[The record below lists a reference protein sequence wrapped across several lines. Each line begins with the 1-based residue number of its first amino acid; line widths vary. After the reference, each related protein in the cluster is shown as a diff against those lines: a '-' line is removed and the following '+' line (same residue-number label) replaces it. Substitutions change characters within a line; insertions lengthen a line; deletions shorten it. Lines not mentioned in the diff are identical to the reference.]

1 MPANFAAAVR
11 KDDPLE
17 LPLLLF
23 FTLSAAGWLWEVLFT
38 GLSTGR
44 LVNRGFFY
52 GPWLPVY
59 GVGGLLMLL
68 LLSRL
73 RQGWPLFPL
82 CALLG
87 GGVEY
92 GVSVLLETLFH
103 AKFQQFICSAAY
115 QAKPLFI
122 GTGSLGVVGVQI

>member
-68 LLSRL
+68 LLSV
-73 RQGWPLFPL
+73 WPAPPP
-82 CALLG
+82 
-87 GGVEY
+87 
-92 GVSVLLETLFH
+92 
-103 AKFQQFICSAAY
+103 SA
-115 QAKPLFI
+115 
-122 GTGSLGVVGVQI
+122 